1 MGFQWNGAF
10 VSVYMCVAFFFS
22 YMCLPLT
29 HQTFDSLF
37 GGICV
42 LLLASLVQLF
52 FPFSEGFQLAL
63 AIGGVIIFSGYIIF
77 DTYLIFNR
85 YSPEDYIMASA
96 SLYMDIINL
105 FIRILQIL
113 NATQRD

>member
-1 MGFQWNGAF
+1 M
-10 VSVYMCVAFFFS
+10 S
-22 YMCLPLT
+22 LPLT

>member
-1 MGFQWNGAF
+1 MEWHLCKSSGYFKVVVLHALSQGLTLNF
-10 VSVYMCVAFFFS
+10 
-22 YMCLPLT
+22 LP
-29 HQTFDSLF
+29 FSLF
-37 GGICV
+37 GGICI
-42 LLLASLVQLF
+42 LLLASIVQIF

-85 YSPEDYIMASA
+85 YSPEDYIMASV

-113 NATQRD
+113 SATQRD